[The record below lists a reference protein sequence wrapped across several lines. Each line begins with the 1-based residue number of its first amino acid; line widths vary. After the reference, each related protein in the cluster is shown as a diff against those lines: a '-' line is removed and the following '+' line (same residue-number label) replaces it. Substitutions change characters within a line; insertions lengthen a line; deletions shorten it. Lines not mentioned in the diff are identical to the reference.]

1 MAPARC
7 GLALAL
13 ASLMAC
19 RAASPPA
26 DAAAAPRAPRT
37 ASAASFFYEGA
48 PHPPAAAALRG
59 GGRALQFQGA
69 YADYFL
75 CVLPHSAG
83 GARTVTLA
91 RALSLSRVPACLH
104 ATPLACSRR

>member
-26 DAAAAPRAPRT
+26 DAAAAPRAART
-37 ASAASFFYEGA
+37 AIAASFF
-48 PHPPAAAALRG
+48 
-59 GGRALQFQGA
+59 F
-69 YADYFL
+69 
-75 CVLPHSAG
+75 
-83 GARTVTLA
+83 
-91 RALSLSRVPACLH
+91 
-104 ATPLACSRR
+104 